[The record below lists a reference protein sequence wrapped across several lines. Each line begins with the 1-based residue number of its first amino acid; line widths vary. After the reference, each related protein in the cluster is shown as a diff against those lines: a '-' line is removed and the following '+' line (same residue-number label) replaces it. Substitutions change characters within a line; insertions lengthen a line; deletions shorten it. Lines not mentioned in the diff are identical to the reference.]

1 MFDEEAEA
9 KLRALH
15 RQLRELE
22 EKRKEIIGQIE
33 RLGLG
38 TGAKALK
45 VADATAPAPTRPGQA
60 AIPGLFEPCG
70 MPPRATGRQSP
81 EIPRGF
87 PSQAVAPVTVS
98 VGWQLS

>member
-15 RQLRELE
+15 RQLQKLE

-38 TGAKALK
+38 TGAKALN
-45 VADATAPAPTRPGQA
+45 VAEAAAPANACMMSCSSISEALELAVKDPRRLWPRPD
-60 AIPGLFEPCG
+60 
-70 MPPRATGRQSP
+70 RH
-81 EIPRGF
+81 
-87 PSQAVAPVTVS
+87 
-98 VGWQLS
+98 